1 MIAIDTLEF
10 WLEIRKTSDNSVVE
24 KRRMKGN
31 MVPRIGEAIDCWEYG
46 FMKTVAVIHDFKTPG
61 SDTVI
66 DVIVIAGFVD
76 I

>member
-1 MIAIDTLEF
+1 
-10 WLEIRKTSDNSVVE
+10 
-24 KRRMKGN
+24 
-31 MVPRIGEAIDCWEYG
+31 
-46 FMKTVAVIHDFKTPG
+46 MKTVAVIHDFKTPG